1 MLPLEDHKLLSAI
14 QTGSEKAFD
23 MLFRK
28 YYPALCAYSHK
39 MVSLED
45 AEECAQDTLLWLWE
59 NRESVII
66 QSSLSH
72 YLFAAVYHRSLNR
85 ISQQE
90 TKIRAEKYFSQE
102 FQELI
107 LDAGLFQIE
116 ELQKQI
122 QEAILR
128 LPSSY
133 REAFIMHR
141 FHDMSYKEIAVQLNI
156 SPKTVD
162 YRIQQALK
170 QLRIELKNYLPLIYL
185 LFTWK
190 I

>member
-1 MLPLEDHKLLSAI
+1 MQDFSKL
-14 QTGSEKAFD
+14 
-23 MLFRK
+23 
-28 YYPALCAYSHK
+28 
-39 MVSLED
+39 
-45 AEECAQDTLLWLWE
+45 
-59 NRESVII
+59 
-66 QSSLSH
+66 
-72 YLFAAVYHRSLNR
+72 
-85 ISQQE
+85 
-90 TKIRAEKYFSQE
+90 
-102 FQELI
+102 
-107 LDAGLFQIE
+107 E

-170 QLRIELKNYLPLIYL
+170 QLRIELKDYLPLIYL

>member
-116 ELQKQI
+116 E
-122 QEAILR
+122 AILR

-141 FHDMSYKEIAVQLNI
+141 FHDMSYKGIAVQLNI

-170 QLRIELKNYLPLIYL
+170 QLRIELKDYLPLIYL
-185 LFTWK
+185 LFT
-190 I
+190 

>member
-66 QSSLSH
+66 QSSLS
-72 YLFAAVYHRSLNR
+72 R
-85 ISQQE
+85 
-90 TKIRAEKYFSQE
+90 
-102 FQELI
+102 
-107 LDAGLFQIE
+107 D
-116 ELQKQI
+116 I
-122 QEAILR
+122 Q
-128 LPSSY
+128 
-133 REAFIMHR
+133 
-141 FHDMSYKEIAVQLNI
+141 
-156 SPKTVD
+156 
-162 YRIQQALK
+162 
-170 QLRIELKNYLPLIYL
+170 
-185 LFTWK
+185 
-190 I
+190 

>member
-90 TKIRAEKYFSQE
+90 TKIRAEKIFFSRISGTNIRCRT
-102 FQELI
+102 FPNRRTAKTNTRGNFATSLLISRSIHHASLPRYEL
-107 LDAGLFQIE
+107 
-116 ELQKQI
+116 
-122 QEAILR
+122 
-128 LPSSY
+128 
-133 REAFIMHR
+133 
-141 FHDMSYKEIAVQLNI
+141 
-156 SPKTVD
+156 
-162 YRIQQALK
+162 
-170 QLRIELKNYLPLIYL
+170 
-185 LFTWK
+185 
-190 I
+190 